1 MGGCMDGWA
10 DGRMDGCMGGVRI
23 AIPTEATR
31 SVDVIIRFRF
41 AIPVEAILYSHC
53 FLCMFIDPH
62 PPVLLPV
69 LKLRILHMSNQ
80 TLARI

>member
-23 AIPTEATR
+23 VIPTEETR
-31 SVDVIIRFRF
+31 SVHVIIRFRF

-53 FLCMFIDPH
+53 FLCMFIDAH
-62 PPVLLPV
+62 PLVLLPV
-69 LKLRILHMSNQ
+69 FKLRILHMSNQ

>member
-1 MGGCMDGWA
+1 MGGCMDGWT

-23 AIPTEATR
+23 VIPTEATR
-31 SVDVIIRFRF
+31 SVDVIIWFRF

-62 PPVLLPV
+62 PPVLLLA
-69 LKLRILHMSNQ
+69 LKSRILPMSNQ
-80 TLARI
+80 TQARI